1 MELVKKV
8 SKDCNVALVRWPIVF
23 REGAVNNEA
32 TPAVAY
38 AYISAYLRKKGY
50 KTVMVDAIGEGI
62 NKIWKLKKY
71 PGFKCQGLTF
81 KEIIHR
87 IPKEVDVIGFS
98 TMFSG
103 EWPVIRDF
111 IIETRKHFP
120 KALFVAGGEHI
131 TALTEYSLRDCPAL
145 DVCIRGE
152 GEETFYQLL
161 EVYRK
166 KKTFKGVNGVGYLD
180 KKGRYQQ
187 GKGIRRIEDINTIP
201 WPHWPEGYLEKFW
214 ESERSYG
221 ISTKR
226 DMPLLFSRGCPY
238 QCKFC
243 SNITMWGHKYK
254 LRDIDDIIKEVK
266 HYIKK
271 YNITSIQL
279 YDLTAIV
286 SKDWIIKFCQSVIK
300 EGIKLNWSLP
310 SGTRSEALDKETLS
324 LLKKIG
330 FNYLV
335 YAPESGSQKTLN
347 IVKKQIQL
355 KKITQSILEAK
366 RQGLTLRA
374 NLIIAFPHERLWDIF
389 KTLSYGL
396 RLSIKGV
403 DEVPLFIFYPYPGT
417 EIFQKLL
424 DKKKIVLNDDFFFK
438 LNPLNSDYLSTNV
451 LSYNPHISARMLGI
465 IRTIFMLMNYGIG
478 YLFYPQRIFRT
489 IKNLFSKGKAT
500 TVFEHRLKNLFS
512 RKFSEKR
519 CIN

>member
-1 MELVKKV
+1 
-8 SKDCNVALVRWPIVF
+8 
-23 REGAVNNEA
+23 
-32 TPAVAY
+32 
-38 AYISAYLRKKGY
+38 
-50 KTVMVDAIGEGI
+50 
-62 NKIWKLKKY
+62 
-71 PGFKCQGLTF
+71 
-81 KEIIHR
+81 
-87 IPKEVDVIGFS
+87 
-98 TMFSG
+98 
-103 EWPVIRDF
+103 
-111 IIETRKHFP
+111 
-120 KALFVAGGEHI
+120 
-131 TALTEYSLRDCPAL
+131 
-145 DVCIRGE
+145 
-152 GEETFYQLL
+152 
-161 EVYRK
+161 
-166 KKTFKGVNGVGYLD
+166 
-180 KKGRYQQ
+180 
-187 GKGIRRIEDINTIP
+187 
-201 WPHWPEGYLEKFW
+201 
-214 ESERSYG
+214 
-221 ISTKR
+221 
-226 DMPLLFSRGCPY
+226 
-238 QCKFC
+238 
-243 SNITMWGHKYK
+243 MWGHKYK

-330 FNYLV
+330 CNYLV

-465 IRTIFMLMNYGIG
+465 IRMIFMLMNYGIG